1 MFFAKTK
8 LDNVYLLHV
17 RKILGL
23 LVLFSYGIGEQFGFA
38 RSRMNEFTLQA
49 KVDVSMIWSI
59 RCWVLLSLPSC

>member
-1 MFFAKTK
+1 M
-8 LDNVYLLHV
+8 

-23 LVLFSYGIGEQFGFA
+23 LLLLLFGYGIGEQFGFA